1 MSRHPGLIRLG
12 VIAALVILWELLA
25 RRFGNPLFVAPP
37 SATFV
42 ATIALLHDP
51 DVVRALL
58 AALRELAAAFVI
70 AVVLG
75 LCIAVPLG
83 LSTFWRGAF
92 LPLVLGLYAIPQVTL
107 LPLFVRIF
115 GLGPPTKIA
124 FGATHGIF
132 AVILTVVAAM
142 RTIDP
147 ILLRAAKSLGASRL
161 QLILNVIL
169 PSLVPSLFTGMRLAM
184 SGVLLGVLLAELY
197 VSTTGIGFFTQAFT
211 NAFAPAN
218 LFGLI
223 LMLAAIAITLNEL
236 ARVAERRFSRW
247 REDPSR

>member
-1 MSRHPGLIRLG
+1 MTRHPGAVRLG
-12 VIAALVILWELLA
+12 AIAVLVLLWEVLA

-37 SATFV
+37 SATF
-42 ATIALLHDP
+42 AAAIGLLGDP

-58 AALRELAAAFVI
+58 AAMRELATAFVI
-70 AVVLG
+70 AV
-75 LCIAVPLG
+75 IAGVAIALPLG
-83 LSTFWRGAF
+83 LSTFWRGAL
-92 LPLVLGLYAIPQVTL
+92 LPLVLGLYAVPQVTV

-124 FGATHGIF
+124 FGVTHGVF
-132 AVILTVVAAM
+132 AVILTTIAAI

-147 ILLRAAKSLGASRL
+147 ILLRAAASLGATRR
-161 QLILNVIL
+161 QTIVDVVL

-211 NAFAPAN
+211 NAFAPAK
-218 LFGLI
+218 LFALI
-223 LMLAAIAITLNEL
+223 LLLAAIAIALNEL
-236 ARVAERRFSRW
+236 LRVAERRFSRW
-247 REDPSR
+247 RENTVG

>member
-1 MSRHPGLIRLG
+1 VRAHPGAARFG
-12 VIAALVILWELLA
+12 VIALAVVVWEVLA
-25 RRFGNPLFVAPP
+25 RWFGNPLFVAPP
-37 SATFV
+37 STTLV

-51 DVVRALL
+51 QVVHALL
-58 AALRELAAAFVI
+58 AALRELATAFAI
-70 AVVLG
+70 AVVAG
-75 LCIAVPLG
+75 LVVALPLG

-92 LPLVLGLYAIPQVTL
+92 LPLILGLYAIPQVTV

-124 FGATHGIF
+124 FGVTHGIF

-147 ILLRAAKSLGASRL
+147 LLLRAAKSLGASRR
-161 QLILNVIL
+161 QLIVAVVL

-211 NAFAPAN
+211 NAFAPAK

-223 LMLAAIAITLNEL
+223 LLLAAIAVTLNEL
-236 ARVAERRFSRW
+236 ARMAERRLGRW
-247 REDPSR
+247 RESGGS

>member
-1 MSRHPGLIRLG
+1 VTRRVVVIRLAA
-12 VIAALVILWELLA
+12 IALLAIVWEILA
-25 RRFGNPLFVAPP
+25 RRFANPLFVAPP
-37 SATFV
+37 SATLV
-42 ATIALLHDP
+42 ATVALLGDP

-58 AALRELAAAFVI
+58 AALQELAIAFAI
-70 AVVLG
+70 AVAAGVV
-75 LCIAVPLG
+75 IAVPLG

-92 LPLVLGLYAIPQVTL
+92 LPLVLGLYAIPQVTV

-124 FGATHGIF
+124 FGVTHGVF
-132 AVILTVVAAM
+132 AVILTVIAGM

-147 ILLRAAKSLGASRL
+147 ILLRAAKSLGATRR
-161 QLILNVIL
+161 QLIFNVVL

-211 NAFAPAN
+211 NAFAPAK
-218 LFGLI
+218 LFALI
-223 LMLAAIAITLNEL
+223 LLLATIAIALNEL
-236 ARVAERRFSRW
+236 ARIAERRFSRW
-247 REDPSR
+247 RA

>member
-1 MSRHPGLIRLG
+1 MTGRVAVIRLAA
-12 VIAALVILWELLA
+12 IALLAIAWEVLA
-25 RRFGNPLFVAPP
+25 RRFANPLFVAPP
-37 SATFV
+37 SATLV
-42 ATIALLHDP
+42 AAFALLDDP

-58 AALRELAAAFVI
+58 AALQELAIAFVI
-70 AVVLG
+70 AVAAGVV
-75 LCIAVPLG
+75 IAVPLG

-92 LPLVLGLYAIPQVTL
+92 LPLVLGLYAIPQVTV

-124 FGATHGIF
+124 FGVTHGVF
-132 AVILTVVAAM
+132 AVILTVIAGM

-147 ILLRAAKSLGASRL
+147 ILLRAATSLGATRR
-161 QLILNVIL
+161 QLIFNVVL

-211 NAFAPAN
+211 NAFAPAK
-218 LFGLI
+218 LFALI
-223 LMLAAIAITLNEL
+223 LLLATIAIALNEL

-247 REDPSR
+247 RT

>member
-1 MSRHPGLIRLG
+1 MTRRVTVIRLAA
-12 VIAALVILWELLA
+12 IALLLIVWEVLA
-25 RRFGNPLFVAPP
+25 RRFANPLFVAPP
-37 SATFV
+37 SATLV
-42 ATIALLHDP
+42 ATIALLGDP

-58 AALRELAAAFVI
+58 AALRELATAFVI
-70 AVVLG
+70 AVVAG
-75 LCIAVPLG
+75 VVIAVPLG

-92 LPLVLGLYAIPQVTL
+92 LPLVLGLYAIPQVTV

-124 FGATHGIF
+124 FGVTHGVF
-132 AVILTVVAAM
+132 AVILTVIAGM

-147 ILLRAAKSLGASRL
+147 ILLRAATSLGATRR
-161 QLILNVIL
+161 QIIFNVVL

-211 NAFAPAN
+211 NAFAPAK
-218 LFGLI
+218 LFALI
-223 LMLAAIAITLNEL
+223 LLLATLAIALNEL
-236 ARVAERRFSRW
+236 ARIAERRLRRW
-247 REDPSR
+247 RT